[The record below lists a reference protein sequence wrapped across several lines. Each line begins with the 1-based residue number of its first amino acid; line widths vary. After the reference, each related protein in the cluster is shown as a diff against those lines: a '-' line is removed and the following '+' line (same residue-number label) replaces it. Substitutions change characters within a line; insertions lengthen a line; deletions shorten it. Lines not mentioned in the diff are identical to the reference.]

1 MPCGGCE
8 VILNGVIRFQL
19 LLYHYWRLLGGPWS
33 RRIPH
38 HQQYAGAGCSK
49 ETDNRQTMWGG
60 VILFSNELKQEH
72 CDWTETVDLHHPAME
87 GSTTRKVSSCK
98 VLSWTLTHCVVSER
112 STSGLVATCQR
123 FSWLQSGCKRCRSDF
138 TVVVHIKFLSNRL
151 YILLNSM

>member
-19 LLYHYWRLLGGPWS
+19 LLHHYWLLLGGPQS

-38 HQQYAGAGCSK
+38 QQQYVGAGCSK
-49 ETDNRQTMWGG
+49 ETDNKQTMWGG
-60 VILFSNELKQEH
+60 VILFNDELKQEN
-72 CDWTETVDLHHPAME
+72 CYWTETVDLYHLAME
-87 GSTTRKVSSCK
+87 GSTTRKVSSCE
-98 VLSWTLTHCVVSER
+98 VFSWTFTHCVVSER

-123 FSWLQSGCKRCRSDF
+123 FSWLQSGCKCRHSDF

-151 YILLNSM
+151 YIPLKSM